1 MNAVKKYTSTSK
13 LPFGIRCWSTE
24 IILTPSIMPLIT
36 FSSFFSKEINFV
48 PEGNRDSL
56 VFTKDVIGTPSMLP
70 GIQGLNVNYVTL
82 LQIQLVPLTWR
93 FPLTFQSLVNI
104 FLAITVWILVFKT
117 TWGTMERTSLPFYV
131 ATLRWPACSTRLIS
145 MPFAYLIVPDTF
157 CLI

>member
-117 TWGTMERTSLPFYV
+117 IWATMERTSLPFHV
-131 ATLRWPACSTRLIS
+131 ATFRWPACSTRSIS
-145 MPFAYLIVPDTF
+145 MPFTYLIVPHTF
-157 CLI
+157 CWI